1 MARSTK
7 VVALV
12 GVGFIGLI
20 LLAAV
25 LAPVL
30 AEHPPNTTTGLAF
43 EEPSANH
50 PLGTDD
56 LGRDLW
62 SQLLFGARISLA
74 VGLIAAVIATVL
86 GTFVALL
93 AGYRGGV
100 IDAVLMRIVDL
111 VLSLPFLVLV
121 LVLVTYFGRGLSV
134 TIVLIAGVLWARPA
148 RLLRGQVLKV
158 KEFEHV
164 VAAEAM
170 GASLWRILGRHI
182 LPRLTPLVSSQF
194 VRAAA
199 VAVIVQSGIAFLGL
213 GDPSSV
219 SWGATLSFANIASAI
234 LTDAW
239 KWWILPPGLA
249 LTVLIV
255 GFAFVGYAAE
265 EWADPRLT
273 SYGYQRGMRRTL
285 PPHPAA
291 SVGDG
296 ESLAVRN
303 LTVRYETEPP
313 VLAATSVDLRTR
325 TGRILGMVGES
336 GSGKSTLAMAI
347 AGLLSPPG
355 RIVEGEVVLG
365 DTDLRRLGRVGLTKL
380 RGRRFAVV
388 PQAAMSLLDPI
399 ITIRRQ
405 VAESALMTRSDGV
418 EYAEE
423 LLSRVGIDPGRHGAY
438 PHELSGGMRQ
448 RVVIAMAIANEPE
461 LLIADEPTTGL
472 DVVTQREL
480 LDLLDTLR
488 TELKMDV
495 LIISHDL
502 RMVGSIADDLAIMY
516 AGRIVE
522 FGEADEVLLS
532 PRHPYTELLLNAFP
546 PVLGPRRPPVP
557 IPGDPPDLSLVEPGC
572 SFAPRCPKVMDVCRE
587 TVPQHVP
594 VACHLVV
601 R

>member
-1 MARSTK
+1 M
-7 VVALV
+7 
-12 GVGFIGLI
+12 
-20 LLAAV
+20 
-25 LAPVL
+25 
-30 AEHPPNTTTGLAF
+30 
-43 EEPSANH
+43 
-50 PLGTDD
+50 
-56 LGRDLW
+56 
-62 SQLLFGARISLA
+62 
-74 VGLIAAVIATVL
+74 
-86 GTFVALL
+86 
-93 AGYRGGV
+93 
-100 IDAVLMRIVDL
+100 
-111 VLSLPFLVLV
+111 
-121 LVLVTYFGRGLSV
+121 
-134 TIVLIAGVLWARPA
+134 
-148 RLLRGQVLKV
+148 
-158 KEFEHV
+158 
-164 VAAEAM
+164 AAEAM

-213 GDPSSV
+213 GDPGSV
-219 SWGATLSFANIASAI
+219 SWGATLFFANNSSAI

-239 KWWILPPGLA
+239 KWWILPPGFA
-249 LTVLIV
+249 LTILIV

-273 SYGYQRGMRRTL
+273 GYGYRRGTRRAL
-285 PPHPAA
+285 SPHPAA
-291 SVGDG
+291 PVGDG
-296 ESLAVRN
+296 ESLVVRD
-303 LTVRYETEPP
+303 LSVHYETQPR
-313 VLAATSVDLRTR
+313 VAAVTSVDLRTR
-325 TGRILGMVGES
+325 TGRILGIVGES

-347 AGLLSPPG
+347 AGLLAPPG
-355 RIVEGEVVLG
+355 RIVKGEVVLG
-365 DTDLRRLGRVGLTKL
+365 DTDLRRLGRIGLTKL

-399 ITIRRQ
+399 MTIRRQ

-418 EYAEE
+418 EHASE
-423 LLSRVGIDPGRHGAY
+423 LLSRVGIAADRHDAY

-480 LDLLDTLR
+480 LDLLDGLR
-488 TELKMDV
+488 NELNMDI

-502 RMVGSIADDLAIMY
+502 RMVGGFADDLAIMY

-522 FGEADEVLLS
+522 VGDAAEILHS

-557 IPGDPPDLSLVEPGC
+557 IPGDPPDLSQAESGC
-572 SFAPRCPKVMDVCRE
+572 RFAPRCPKVHDVCRE
-587 TVPQHVP
+587 TVPEYVP

-601 R
+601 T

>member
-1 MARSTK
+1 MSRSTK

-12 GVGFIGLI
+12 GVGFIAII
-20 LLAAV
+20 LFAAV
-25 LAPVL
+25 FAPIL
-30 AEHPPNTTTGLAF
+30 SEHPPNTTTGLPF
-43 EEPSANH
+43 QEPSADH
-50 PLGTDD
+50 LLGTDD

-62 SQLLFGARISLA
+62 SQLLFGARISLG
-74 VGLIAAVIATVL
+74 VGLIAAVIATAV
-86 GTFVALL
+86 GTVVALV
-93 AGYRGGV
+93 AGYRGGTT
-100 IDAVLMRIVDL
+100 DAVLMRIVDL

-134 TIVLIAGVLWARPA
+134 TIALIAGVLWARPA

-213 GDPSSV
+213 GDPGSV
-219 SWGATLSFANIASAI
+219 SWGATLFFANNSGAI

-239 KWWILPPGLA
+239 KWWILPPGFA
-249 LTVLIV
+249 LTILIV
-255 GFAFVGYAAE
+255 GFAFIGYAAE

-273 SYGYQRGMRRTL
+273 SYGYQRGLRRTL
-285 PPHPAA
+285 SPQPAA
-291 SVGDG
+291 PAGEG
-296 ESLAVRN
+296 ESLVVRK
-303 LTVRYETEPP
+303 LSVQYETEPP

-325 TGRILGMVGES
+325 TGRILGIVGES
-336 GSGKSTLAMAI
+336 GSGKSTMAMAI
-347 AGLLSPPG
+347 AGLLAPPG
-355 RIVEGEVVLG
+355 RIVDGEVVLG
-365 DTDLRRLGRVGLTKL
+365 DTDLRRLGRIGLTKL

-418 EYAEE
+418 EYASE
-423 LLSRVGIDPGRHGAY
+423 LLSRVGIAPDRHDAY

-448 RVVIAMAIANEPE
+448 RVVIAMAIANQPE

-480 LDLLDTLR
+480 LDLLKTLR
-488 TELKMDV
+488 SELDMDI

-502 RMVGSIADDLAIMY
+502 RMVGNIADDLAIMY
-516 AGRIVE
+516 AGRIAE
-522 FGEADEVLLS
+522 FGEAETVLRS

-557 IPGDPPDLSLVEPGC
+557 IPGDPPDLSRLEAGC
-572 SFAPRCPKVMDVCRE
+572 PFAPRCPKVFDACLE
-587 TVPQHVP
+587 TVPEYVP
-594 VACHLVV
+594 VACHLVAT
-601 R
+601 

>member
-1 MARSTK
+1 MTRSTK

-12 GVGFIGLI
+12 GVAFIAVI

-25 LAPVL
+25 FAP
-30 AEHPPNTTTGLAF
+30 AFSEHPPNKTSGLPFQA
-43 EEPSANH
+43 PSADH
-50 PLGTDD
+50 LLGTDD

-62 SQLLFGARISLA
+62 SQLLFGARISLS
-74 VGLIAAVIATVL
+74 VGLIAAVIATTA
-86 GTFVALL
+86 GTVVALV
-93 AGYRGGV
+93 AGYRGGTT
-100 IDAVLMRIVDL
+100 DAVLMRIVDL

-158 KEFEHV
+158 REFEHV

-182 LPRLTPLVSSQF
+182 LPRLTPLVTSQF

-213 GDPSSV
+213 GDPGTV
-219 SWGATLSFANIASAI
+219 SWGATLFFAKNSSAI

-239 KWWILPPGLA
+239 KWWILPPGFA
-249 LTVLIV
+249 LTILIV
-255 GFAFVGYAAE
+255 GFAFVGYAVE
-265 EWADPRLT
+265 EWADPRLAGF
-273 SYGYQRGMRRTL
+273 GYRRGMRRTL

-291 SVGDG
+291 PAGDG
-296 ESLAVRN
+296 ESLVVRD
-303 LTVRYETEPP
+303 LSVHYETEPP
-313 VLAATSVDLRTR
+313 VLAVTSVDLRTR

-347 AGLLSPPG
+347 AGLLAPPG

-365 DTDLRRLGRVGLTKL
+365 DTDLRWLGRVGLTKL

-405 VAESALMTRSDGV
+405 VAESALMTRPDGL
-418 EYAEE
+418 EHASE
-423 LLSRVGIDPGRHGAY
+423 LLSRVGISPERHNAY

-480 LDLLDTLR
+480 LDLLDRLR
-488 TELKMDV
+488 SELNMDV

-522 FGEADEVLLS
+522 LGVSDQVISS
-532 PRHPYTELLLNAFP
+532 PGHPYTELLLNAFP

-557 IPGDPPDLSLVEPGC
+557 IPGDPPDLSLVESGC
-572 SFAPRCPKVMDVCRE
+572 RFAPRCPKVMDICRE
-587 TVPQHVP
+587 TVPEYVP

-601 R
+601 P

>member
-1 MARSTK
+1 MSRSSK
-7 VVALV
+7 IVATIGIGFV
-12 GVGFIGLI
+12 GII

-25 LAPVL
+25 FAPIL
-30 AEHPPNTTTGLAF
+30 TEHPPNTTSGLAF
-43 EEPSANH
+43 ESPSADH
-50 PLGTDD
+50 LLGTDD

-62 SQLLFGARISLA
+62 SQLLFGARISLS
-74 VGLIAAVIATVL
+74 VGLAAAIIATVV
-86 GTFVALL
+86 GTVVALI
-93 AGYRGGV
+93 AGYRGGTV
-100 IDAVLMRIVDL
+100 DAVLMRVVDL
-111 VLSLPFLVLV
+111 VLSMPFLVLV

-134 TIVLIAGVLWARPA
+134 TIALIAGVLWARPA

-170 GASLWRILGRHI
+170 GAGLWRILGLHI
-182 LPRLTPLVSSQF
+182 LPRLTPLLSSQF

-219 SWGATLSFANIASAI
+219 SWGATLSFANNASAI

-239 KWWILPPGLA
+239 KWWILPPGIA
-249 LTVLIV
+249 LTILIV
-255 GFAFVGYAAE
+255 GFAFIGYAAE

-273 SYGYQRGMRRTL
+273 SYGYQRGVRRVL
-285 PPHPAA
+285 EEHPASPA
-291 SVGDG
+291 GEN
-296 ESLAVRN
+296 ESLVVRN
-303 LTVRYETEPP
+303 LSVHYETEPP
-313 VLAATSVDLRTR
+313 VHATTSVDLRTR
-325 TGRILGMVGES
+325 SGRILGMVGES

-347 AGLLSPPG
+347 AGLLAPPG

-405 VAESALMTRSDGV
+405 VAESALMTRRDGL
-418 EYAEE
+418 EYASQ
-423 LLSRVGIDPGRHGAY
+423 LLSRVGIDPDRHDAY

-448 RVVIAMAIANEPE
+448 RVVIAMAIANQPE

-480 LDLLDTLR
+480 LDLLDSLR
-488 TELKMDV
+488 SELEMDV

-516 AGRIVE
+516 AGRIAE
-522 FGEADEVLLS
+522 LGEASAVLAS

-557 IPGDPPDLSLVEPGC
+557 IPGDPPDLSQIESGC
-572 SFAPRCPKVMDVCRE
+572 PFAPRCPKVFETCLE
-587 TVPQHVP
+587 TVPEYVP
-594 VACHLVV
+594 VACHLAAT
-601 R
+601 